1 MKNGD
6 KIEFAIV
13 GMQEDSYKFNYDV
26 DFSNLNKDKL
36 EFQLEHHIT
45 VSAEP
50 QSIIILMRVHL
61 MNGAEE
67 LVLQGVRA
75 IFKVKPFNNFVKEIQ
90 EGELKVSNPALIET
104 FVSVCIGAIRGMLA
118 KNLKGTALDD
128 IVLPLIPMN
137 VIKNNSTKRTK

>member
-1 MKNGD
+1 MKNED
-6 KIEFAIV
+6 KLEFAII

-90 EGELKVSNPALIET
+90 EGGLKVSNPALIET

-137 VIKNNSTKRTK
+137 VIKNNSTKQKK

>member
-1 MKNGD
+1 MKNED
-6 KIEFAIV
+6 KLEFAII
-13 GMQEDSYKFNYDV
+13 GMQEDSYKFNYNV

-137 VIKNNSTKRTK
+137 VIKNNSTKQKK